1 MSYSDLTFKDL
12 VKFLRGRKPTLVKYI
27 EVSGVAHD
35 PTYGN
40 HSCLVSVEVIDFD
53 ALLAAIDE
61 FSEGF
66 RT

>member
-1 MSYSDLTFKDL
+1 MKGL
-12 VKFLRGRKPTLVKYI
+12 VEFLRGRKQTLVRTVEFQVQGY
-27 EVSGVAHD
+27 D
-35 PTYGN
+35 PTYGPRTEN
-40 HSCLVSVEVIDFD
+40 MSIEVIDFD

>member
-1 MSYSDLTFKDL
+1 MKGL
-12 VKFLRGRKPTLVKYI
+12 VEFLRGRKQTLVRTI
-27 EVSGVAHD
+27 EFSAREYD
-35 PTYGN
+35 PTYGLCTR
-40 HSCLVSVEVIDFD
+40 SISVEVIDFD